1 MTRNVPSRHS
11 DHRADAGRVHR
22 AIPYERRPQAQ
33 HVLQAKRALVALL
46 LAGTLFVAFST
57 LAFAGAEP
65 APAAAKSPA
74 TAPATKAVVAT
85 PMSQEVL
92 IQHQTHHPDH
102 LYVLDVRTPQEY
114 AEGHVP
120 GAINV
125 PYDQL
130 ASRLAEVPKDKDVV
144 LYCKSGRRAG
154 IAADV
159 LAANGYKRLSHLEG
173 DMNAWVE
180 KGRPVEKP

>member
-1 MTRNVPSRHS
+1 MTRNVPSRRTDLH
-11 DHRADAGRVHR
+11 ADAGSVHR
-22 AIPYERRPQAQ
+22 AIPYQQRLQAK
-33 HVLQAKRALVALL
+33 HLLQAKRALAALL
-46 LAGTLFVAFST
+46 IAGALWVAFTGYALAGTDPAAT
-57 LAFAGAEP
+57 
-65 APAAAKSPA
+65 APAAA
-74 TAPATKAVVAT
+74 TVVAT
-85 PMSQEVL
+85 PMSQEAL
-92 IQHQTHHPDH
+92 LQHQAQHPDH
-102 LYVLDVRTPQEY
+102 LFVLDVRTPQEF
-114 AEGHVP
+114 AAGHVP

-159 LAANGYKRLSHLEG
+159 LAANGYQRLSHLEG

-180 KGRPVEKP
+180 KGRPLAKP